1 MDKVLVVKAIEPNY
15 NTLSGGPQFVVG
27 GGGNDKGRGV
37 TLRER
42 AGGTLG
48 NLVGVLGALAGQHR
62 SLGGLAQSM
71 VSGGAQ
77 GKALGRA
84 LGRKFVGRRGQARA
98 DLREGRRQ
106 QRVQSD
112 AELAEDVRSRGRGML
127 SSLNPAARLRR
138 RNTAVEEAEQQR
150 LDRANRANRSM
161 REAQRQAG
169 DYTAGRVAVAR
180 NQAEREAQAEQRA
193 RAARRGTEFGE
204 QDIEDAEMMRN
215 MREFAQAAYG
225 TTREDFNERMNAAF
239 QASRRQGGGGV
250 RVDPSSPSQVL
261 VRDASGMPVGNAQQM
276 AGQALQL
283 PAPAGGAGTEINDIE
298 NAGNQEAIKEGTDHT
313 GNYGGRLALPAPQ
326 EEEEEEE
333 ENEMSPGTVR
343 VVDSMR
349 PPVPGSLDEIQARG
363 AGGN

>member
-15 NTLSGGPQFVVG
+15 NTLSGGPQFVIG
-27 GGGNDKGRGV
+27 GGRSRDGPVGR

-42 AGGTLG
+42 AGGAVG
-48 NLVGVLGALAGQHR
+48 GLVGVLGALAGRHR

-77 GKALGRA
+77 GKALGSA
-84 LGRKFVGRRGQARA
+84 LGRKLVGRAGQRRA
-98 DLREGRRQ
+98 DIREGRRQ
-106 QRVQSD
+106 QRAQSD
-112 AELAEDVRSRGRGML
+112 AELAEDVRSRGQGML
-127 SSLNPAARLRR
+127 SSFNPAAKFRRINQEVRDREDRL
-138 RNTAVEEAEQQR
+138 
-150 LDRANRANRSM
+150 LDRTNMAHRSM
-161 REAQRQAG
+161 GEAQRQAG
-169 DYTAGRVAVAR
+169 DYVAGRVAVAR

-239 QASRRQGGGGV
+239 QANRRQGGGGV
-250 RVDPSSPSQVL
+250 RVDPSPPSQVL
-261 VRDASGMPVGNAQQM
+261 VRDASGMPVGDAQQM

-283 PAPAGGAGTEINDIE
+283 PAPAGGAGAEINDIE
-298 NAGNQEAIKEGTDHT
+298 RAGNQEAIKEGTDHT

-326 EEEEEEE
+326 EGEEEEE
-333 ENEMSPGTVR
+333 ENEMGTVG

-349 PPVPGSLDEIQARG
+349 PTTLEQIQRQRQQEAQ
-363 AGGN
+363 GGN